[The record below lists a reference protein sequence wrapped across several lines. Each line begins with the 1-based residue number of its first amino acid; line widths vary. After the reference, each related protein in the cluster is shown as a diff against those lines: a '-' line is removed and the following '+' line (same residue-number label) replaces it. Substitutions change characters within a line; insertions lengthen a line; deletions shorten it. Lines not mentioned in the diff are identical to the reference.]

1 MKTCLVGVVL
11 LVAGALHADEAVY
24 LMRGP
29 VLPGARS
36 INGYVVDVRPRGDNG
51 VEVRVETSLDPIG
64 SRGAFAGVMAGDR
77 PRVPDDFTLPSR
89 LRAELRADLPA
100 WEAATLVLEWVWG
113 NLKLIDDDHHPQDAA
128 SVLYRGGGRCSG
140 LANATA
146 ALLMTAGFESRTV
159 SGLLITDRRAIPHR
173 WVECRLPAAGWVPTD
188 PTLGL
193 WIITAGHIAFSDAV
207 GHLPE
212 IDVITP
218 PRGELHRLPRK
229 GTTMMRPNDGAELL
243 CRLGRPADGRT
254 AVASLQRGSDRR
266 QAVLGPEVRFADLL
280 PGRWLLI
287 VEVDGRVVE
296 KRELNLKEGAV
307 HSYVVN
313 VPLDPSQ
320 EVGS

>member
-1 MKTCLVGVVL
+1 MKTCLVGVAL

-29 VLPGARS
+29 VLPVARS
-36 INGYVVDVRPRGDNG
+36 VNGYVVDVRQRGESG

-64 SRGAFAGVMAGDR
+64 SEGAFAGVLAGGR
-77 PRVPDDFTLPSR
+77 PQVPDDFNLPSG

-100 WEAATLVLEWVWG
+100 WEVATSVLEWVWK
-113 NLKLIDDDHHPQDAA
+113 NLELIDDDNRPQDAA
-128 SVLYRGGGRCSG
+128 SVLHRGGGRCSG

-146 ALLMTAGFESRTV
+146 ALLMTAGFEARTV
-159 SGLLITDRRAIPHR
+159 SGLLITDRHAIPHR
-173 WVECRLPAAGWVPTD
+173 WVECRLPAAGWVSTD

-193 WIITAGHIAFSDAV
+193 WTITAGHVAFADSV
-207 GHLPE
+207 GHVPE
-212 IDVITP
+212 VDVITP
-218 PRGELHRLPRK
+218 PRGELRRLPRR
-229 GTTMMRPNDGAELL
+229 GTTMVRPNDGAELV

-266 QAVLGPEVRFADLL
+266 QAVLGSEVKFAGLL

-296 KRELNLKEGAV
+296 RRELTLKEGAV
-307 HSYVVN
+307 HSYVVRL
-313 VPLDPSQ
+313 PLDPSV
-320 EVGS
+320 EVGL